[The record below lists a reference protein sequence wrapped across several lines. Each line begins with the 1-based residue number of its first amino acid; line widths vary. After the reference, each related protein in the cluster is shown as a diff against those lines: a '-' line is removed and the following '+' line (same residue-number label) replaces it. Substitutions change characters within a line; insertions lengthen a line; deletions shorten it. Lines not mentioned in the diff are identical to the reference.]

1 MVDEGKCF
9 TLEKADG
16 LIPQMELAVEKIHR
30 LGMQARA
37 EMGAVSEEQYPSV
50 PSQHVLQL
58 RPALRPL
65 LEDMERAIQQIEQP
79 GGLFKGL
86 ELGLVDFP
94 ACVGGEDVYLCWQ
107 YGEKEIAFYHKRD
120 EGFADRRPIGTRVR
134 KPQYEQ

>member
-1 MVDEGKCF
+1 MDEGKYF

-16 LIPQMELAVEKIHR
+16 LIPQMELAVEKMQRI
-30 LGMQARA
+30 GMQARA
-37 EMGAVSEEQYPSV
+37 EMGALSEEHCPSV
-50 PSQHVLQL
+50 ESQHVLQL
-58 RPALRPL
+58 RPVLRPL
-65 LEDMERAIQQIEQP
+65 FEDMARAIQQIEQL

-120 EGFADRRPIGTRVR
+120 EGVADRRTISTRVR
-134 KPQYEQ
+134 KPLYEQ

>member
-1 MVDEGKCF
+1 MDEGKRSS
-9 TLEKADG
+9 LEKADG
-16 LIPQMELAVEKIHR
+16 LIPQMELAVEKMQRI
-30 LGMQARA
+30 GMRARA
-37 EMGAVSEEQYPSV
+37 EMGTLSEEQCPLV
-50 PSQHVLQL
+50 QSQHVLQL

-65 LEDMERAIQQIEQP
+65 FEDMARAIQQIEQL

-120 EGFADRRPIGTRVR
+120 EGFADRRTIGTRVR

>member
-1 MVDEGKCF
+1 MDEGKRF
-9 TLEKADG
+9 SLEKADG
-16 LIPQMELAVEKIHR
+16 LIPQMELAVEKMQRI
-30 LGMQARA
+30 GMRVRA
-37 EMGAVSEEQYPSV
+37 EMGTLSEEQCSSV
-50 PSQHVLQL
+50 QSQHVLQL

-65 LEDMERAIQQIEQP
+65 FEDMVQAVQQIEQL

-120 EGFADRRPIGTRVR
+120 EGFADRRTIGTRVR

>member
-1 MVDEGKCF
+1 MFVYETFVNEQLLTCPF
-9 TLEKADG
+9 TK
-16 LIPQMELAVEKIHR
+16 PV
-30 LGMQARA
+30 
-37 EMGAVSEEQYPSV
+37 Y
-50 PSQHVLQL
+50 
-58 RPALRPL
+58 
-65 LEDMERAIQQIEQP
+65 EQP
-79 GGLFKGL
+79 GGVFKGL

>member
-1 MVDEGKCF
+1 MDEGKRF
-9 TLEKADG
+9 SLEQADG
-16 LIPQMELAVEKIHR
+16 LIPHMELAVEKMQRI
-30 LGMQARA
+30 GMRVRA
-37 EMGAVSEEQYPSV
+37 EMETLSAEKCSSV
-50 PSQHVLQL
+50 QSQHVLQL

-65 LEDMERAIQQIEQP
+65 FEDMAQAVQQIEQL

-94 ACVGGEDVYLCWQ
+94 ACVDGEDVYLCWQ

-120 EGFADRRPIGTRVR
+120 EGFADRRTIGARTR

>member
-1 MVDEGKCF
+1 MDEGKRF
-9 TLEKADG
+9 SLEKADG
-16 LIPQMELAVEKIHR
+16 LIPHMELVVEKMQRI
-30 LGMQARA
+30 GMRVRA
-37 EMGAVSEEQYPSV
+37 EMGTLSAEQCSPV
-50 PSQHVLQL
+50 RSQHVLQL

-65 LEDMERAIQQIEQP
+65 FEDMAQAVQQIEQL

-94 ACVGGEDVYLCWQ
+94 ACVEGEDVYLCWQ

-120 EGFADRRPIGTRVR
+120 EGFADRRTIGARIR